1 MHKDS
6 EGEQLVVASLNKG
19 DQTESEVYNG
29 LQVISADLQAKKKRY
44 HKLTS

>member
-6 EGEQLVVASLNKG
+6 EGEQLMVSSLNKG
-19 DQTESEVYNG
+19 DQAQSEVYNG
-29 LQVISADLQAKKKRY
+29 LQVISVDLQAKKKRY